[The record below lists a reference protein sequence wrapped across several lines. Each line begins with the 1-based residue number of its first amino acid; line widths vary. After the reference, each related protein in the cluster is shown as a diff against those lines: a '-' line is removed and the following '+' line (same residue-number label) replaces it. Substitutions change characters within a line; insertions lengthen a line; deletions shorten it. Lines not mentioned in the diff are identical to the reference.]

1 MEPYVPLFS
10 EKGQERFSCFLDDDG
25 NHTMTMD
32 SAISSSFPPLS
43 FTDTDIGAFV
53 LQLAIPA
60 AKEVKPL
67 KSQTDIVLP
76 PRKYVS
82 VRSLLDEEP
91 DLLVSV
97 PMDGKFLSTT
107 LRLQAGFSAPA
118 LLMQIPRA
126 DWLDKKQGRS

>member
-1 MEPYVPLFS
+1 M
-10 EKGQERFSCFLDDDG
+10 
-25 NHTMTMD
+25 
-32 SAISSSFPPLS
+32 
-43 FTDTDIGAFV
+43 DIGAFV

-107 LRLQAGFSAPA
+107 LRLQADFGAPA

-126 DWLDKKQGRS
+126 DWLDKKQDRS